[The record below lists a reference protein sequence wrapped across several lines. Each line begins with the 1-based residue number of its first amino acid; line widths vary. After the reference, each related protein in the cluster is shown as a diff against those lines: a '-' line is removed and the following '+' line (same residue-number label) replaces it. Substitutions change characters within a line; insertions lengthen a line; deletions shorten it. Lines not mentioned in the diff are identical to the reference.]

1 MSQINVTHTIEIV
14 IWNFVFVFTLGTSE
28 AFLHA
33 VATENQIKQS
43 NNSLVVFS
51 LVYLVLNVLLI
62 RSAGAVGLITANSLS
77 ILYYINEVLIIFF
90 FSDQFFADYST
101 WKKILSSM
109 SSGTFKLK
117 KEIRLLNQSYLGIL
131 RQKLQNIF
139 AGCVFWEWRWMC
151 KWMVGWFDRQ
161 CMYFCVANLHACSK
175 LRQ

>member
-14 IWNFVFVFTLGTSE
+14 IWNFIFVFALGTSE

-33 VATENQIKQS
+33 VATENQLKQS

-101 WKKILSSM
+101 
-109 SSGTFKLK
+109 
-117 KEIRLLNQSYLGIL
+117 
-131 RQKLQNIF
+131 
-139 AGCVFWEWRWMC
+139 
-151 KWMVGWFDRQ
+151 
-161 CMYFCVANLHACSK
+161 
-175 LRQ
+175 